1 MNAVALLAALAALA
15 QHHDPEAAAEH
26 SSVQER
32 LAAERAAL
40 ATLKEQQGSVL
51 EVIDLIE
58 RRARRTEERAA
69 LLDRELK
76 ALRRRGEL
84 AERREW
90 AARVLLDE
98 SVGRLTPRLR
108 ALYRVQRRSRLDVIL
123 SADDFSSLV
132 WRSRALSTLL
142 ERDLELVR
150 DTQRAVHF
158 QQRSRSALE
167 RVQETVATRARQL
180 AFERALSLQQQEL
193 LAVALTRV
201 AADAQQ
207 SARLVRELEQAD
219 RRLLRMIDQLEA
231 EADNSAFAAMKGRLP
246 WPAAGLIEVGFGK
259 VVNPRFNT
267 VTFQK
272 GLDIRARPGAPVK
285 AVAPGR
291 VVYANWL
298 RGYGNLLIVD
308 HGGGYHTIAAHLAR
322 FSAGVGANV
331 EAGAELGAIGD
342 TGSLKGPYLYF
353 ELRKNGIA
361 VDPAGWLAP
370 SAP

>member
-1 MNAVALLAALAALA
+1 MSAILLSVAVIALG
-15 QHHDPEAAAEH
+15 QRPDPESAAEH
-26 SSVQER
+26 SGVQER

-58 RRARRTEERAA
+58 RRTRRTEERAA
-69 LLDRELK
+69 LLDRELG
-76 ALRRRGEL
+76 ALRRRAEL
-84 AERREW
+84 AGQQEQV
-90 AARVLLDE
+90 ARALLDE
-98 SVGRLTPRLR
+98 SVERLSPRLR
-108 ALYRVQRRSRLDVIL
+108 ALYRLQRRSRLDVIL

-132 WRSRALSTLL
+132 WRTRALSTLL
-142 ERDLELVR
+142 EKDLSLVR

-158 QQRSRSALE
+158 QQRSRRSLE
-167 RVQETVATRARQL
+167 RVQETLAARGRQL

-207 SARLVRELEQAD
+207 STRLVRELEQAE
-219 RRLLRMIDQLEA
+219 RRLSRMIDQLEA
-231 EADNSAFAAMKGRLP
+231 DADRSTFAGLKGRLP
-246 WPAAGLIEVGFGK
+246 WPASGLIEIGFGK

-272 GLDIRARPGAPVK
+272 GLDIRASSGSPIR

-291 VVYANWL
+291 VVYASWL
-298 RGYGNLLIVD
+298 RGYGNLVIVD
-308 HGGGYHTIAAHLAR
+308 HGGGYHTVLAHLAR
-322 FSAGVGANV
+322 FAAAVGSEV
-331 EAGAELGAIGD
+331 EAGAELGAVGD

-361 VDPAGWLAP
+361 VDPAGWLAA

>member
-1 MNAVALLAALAALA
+1 MNALLVLLALAATE
-15 QHHDPEAAAEH
+15 QSDI
-26 SSVQER
+26 QER
-32 LAAERAAL
+32 LAAERTAL
-40 ATLKEQQGSVL
+40 SALKEQQGSVL

-84 AERREW
+84 AERQESVS
-90 AARVLLDE
+90 RVLLDE
-98 SVGRLTPRLR
+98 SVERLTPRLR
-108 ALYRVQRRSRLDVIL
+108 ALYRLQRRSRLDVIL
-123 SADDFSSLV
+123 SAEDFSSLV
-132 WRSRALSTLL
+132 WRTRALSTVL
-142 ERDLELVR
+142 ERDLSLVR

-158 QQRSRSALE
+158 QQRSRRALE
-167 RVQETVATRARQL
+167 RVQETVAARARQL

-207 SARLVRELEQAD
+207 SARLVRELEQAE
-219 RRLLRMIDQLEA
+219 RRLTRMIDQLEA
-231 EADNSAFAAMKGRLP
+231 DADRSTFGALKGRLP
-246 WPAAGLIEVGFGK
+246 WPASGLIEVGFGR
-259 VVNPRFNT
+259 VINPRFNT

-272 GLDIRARPGAPVK
+272 GLDIRAGQGVAVK

-291 VVYANWL
+291 VVYASWL

-308 HGGGYHTIAAHLAR
+308 HGGGYHTVAAHLAR
-322 FSAGVGANV
+322 FSVGVGTDV
-331 EAGAELGAIGD
+331 DTGAELGAVGD

-361 VDPAGWLAP
+361 VDPAGWLASSGP
-370 SAP
+370 